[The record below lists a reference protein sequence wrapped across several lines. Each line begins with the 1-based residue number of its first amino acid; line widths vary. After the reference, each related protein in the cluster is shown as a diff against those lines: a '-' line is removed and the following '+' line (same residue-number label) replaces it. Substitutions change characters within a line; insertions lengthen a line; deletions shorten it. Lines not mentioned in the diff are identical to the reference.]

1 MHTDKREDLGI
12 SGSLLEAIKSF
23 PLQREIEHCGQKF
36 STLSLDIYGI
46 CPKCGKEVKLRSFS
60 AVPELED
67 VFDAFIAWTLKS
79 GVMDVM
85 ARRQK
90 ALKEELEQ

>member
-1 MHTDKREDLGI
+1 MHTDKRKDLSI
-12 SGSLLEAIKSF
+12 SASLLEAIQSF
-23 PLQREIEHCGQKF
+23 PLQREMAHCGQKF
-36 STLSLDIYGI
+36 RASSLDIYGI
-46 CPKCGKEVKLRSFS
+46 CPRCGQEVKLRSFS

-79 GVMDVM
+79 GVMEVI

-90 ALKEELEQ
+90 ALKEELE